1 MIRKLVADRFS
12 LMLIAAI
19 FLLVSAIISVSVIA
33 GGAEKR
39 NRILRAQLTE
49 INQLSEGLLQLK
61 NAVRGKEKK
70 IGLTGSTGVVSTMEQ
85 ILRGLGLEASMI
97 KPLEKKH
104 VKEFLEQDVE
114 LEIKG
119 IDLNSIVNLL
129 YKVENAPQPLKIK
142 SAFIR
147 TSFENTDRFILK
159 LTASLVG
166 RG

>member
-1 MIRKLVADRFS
+1 M
-12 LMLIAAI
+12 
-19 FLLVSAIISVSVIA
+19 
-33 GGAEKR
+33 
-39 NRILRAQLTE
+39 RAQLAE

-61 NAVRGKEKK
+61 SAVRGKEKK